1 MEVLNLYDDPRFV
14 NVFAYDEMKEALE
27 REHWGKWVVI
37 HETKLLGAYGS
48 FDEAEQA
55 AKNAGVNHLDCCIK
69 LVGAAPMP
77 IILLGT

>member
-37 HETKLLGAYGS
+37 HSSELFGAYETHEEA
-48 FDEAEQA
+48 DEAAGA
-55 AKNAGVNHLDCCIK
+55 AGLDFFEYYITQ
-69 LVGAAPMP
+69 VGAVPMP